1 VKIEISTD
9 WQEVHRLLRVEMN
22 AIGYNQDLEKMVRNI
37 DKMVADLS
45 RLEVLVRR
53 TRNTVIHTEKVEQ
66 INLTIDHLRKLV
78 LMAQLMR

>member
-1 VKIEISTD
+1 MKIEISTD

>member
-9 WQEVHRLLRVEMN
+9 WQEVHRLLRAEMN

>member
-22 AIGYNQDLEKMVRNI
+22 TIGYNQDLEKMVRNI

-53 TRNTVIHTEKVEQ
+53 TRNTVLHTEKVEQ

>member
-1 VKIEISTD
+1 MKIEISTD
-9 WQEVHRLLRVEMN
+9 WQEVHRLLRAEMN

>member
-1 VKIEISTD
+1 MKIETSTD
-9 WQEVHRLLRVEMN
+9 WQEIHRLLRVEMKS
-22 AIGYNQDLEKMVRNI
+22 IGYNQDLEKMVRNI

-53 TRNTVIHTEKVEQ
+53 TRNTVLHTEKVEQ

>member
-1 VKIEISTD
+1 VKIETSTD
-9 WQEVHRLLRVEMN
+9 WQEIHRLLRVEMKS
-22 AIGYNQDLEKMVRNI
+22 IGYNQDLEKMVRNI

>member
-9 WQEVHRLLRVEMN
+9 WQEVHRLLRAEMN
-22 AIGYNQDLEKMVRNI
+22 AIGYNKDLEKMVRNI

>member
-1 VKIEISTD
+1 MKIEISTD

-22 AIGYNQDLEKMVRNI
+22 TIGYNQDLEKMVRNI

>member
-1 VKIEISTD
+1 VKIETSTD
-9 WQEVHRLLRVEMN
+9 WQEIHRLLRVEMKS
-22 AIGYNQDLEKMVRNI
+22 IGYNQDLEKMVRNI

-53 TRNTVIHTEKVEQ
+53 TRNTVLHTEKVEQ

>member
-1 VKIEISTD
+1 MNIEISTD

-22 AIGYNQDLEKMVRNI
+22 TIGYNQDLEKMVRNI

-45 RLEVLVRR
+45 KLEVLVRR
-53 TRNTVIHTEKVEQ
+53 TRNTVMHTEKVEQ
-66 INLTIDHLRKLV
+66 INLTIAHLRKLV